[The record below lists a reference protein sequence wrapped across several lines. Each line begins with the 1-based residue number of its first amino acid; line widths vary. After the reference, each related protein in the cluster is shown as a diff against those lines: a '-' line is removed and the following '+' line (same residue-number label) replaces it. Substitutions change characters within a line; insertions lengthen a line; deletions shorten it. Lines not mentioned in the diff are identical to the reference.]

1 MAINSNI
8 KSRHLKRL
16 GVVASNHT
24 CPFIQPF
31 FYIKTGMYIL
41 FFRQT
46 GVCSDIY
53 LKKKGALEVM
63 ISIILKM
70 QIYCCNPNFRL
81 GIFLDSVDIFKLMLH
96 YSPRLQN
103 QCNCLSISIA
113 QFLWL
118 FVPLLFLEETIYRDP
133 MSSVTFYCH
142 PSQVKRNLSF
152 EHSYSFVIY
161 MDYRSIEHCSNV
173 K

>member
-1 MAINSNI
+1 MSSSQWQSIQILNPVTLNGWGGGGWLLIILVHLSNL
-8 KSRHLKRL
+8 S
-16 GVVASNHT
+16 ST
-24 CPFIQPF
+24 F

-81 GIFLDSVDIFKLMLH
+81 GIFLDSVEIFKLMLH

-113 QFLWL
+113 QFL
-118 FVPLLFLEETIYRDP
+118 
-133 MSSVTFYCH
+133 
-142 PSQVKRNLSF
+142 
-152 EHSYSFVIY
+152 
-161 MDYRSIEHCSNV
+161 
-173 K
+173 